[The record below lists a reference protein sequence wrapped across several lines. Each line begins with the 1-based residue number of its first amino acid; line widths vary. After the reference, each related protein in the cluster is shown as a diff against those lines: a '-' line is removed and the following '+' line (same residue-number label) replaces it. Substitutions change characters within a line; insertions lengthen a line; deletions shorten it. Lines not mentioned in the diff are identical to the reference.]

1 MKEIA
6 SVNGGLNGSGAYRG
20 VANRG
25 TGHLG
30 SDHSGIAH
38 SGAANQTTQ
47 SRPTGDPRLA
57 FLRRIPLFTEF
68 QDNDFLEL
76 ERLAHQ
82 GAVTRGGFVYVPGDP
97 SDQVYFLRSGRLK
110 VARTAPGGKEWI
122 LHLVEPGE
130 IFGELSLAGEDTR
143 RNAAEALEDIVF
155 CSIRREPFLALAGR
169 RPTVGLRMLRL
180 VGERR
185 RLMEA
190 RVEGVLFAG
199 VQERLLEL
207 LLDMGRRYGVAGP
220 EGLALRVQLSQ
231 KEIAHLIGST
241 RETTSS
247 TLNQLRR
254 DGLIFIQRR
263 RLVIRNLDRI
273 EQILKGAPAP
283 VAAPVAPSR
292 RAPEAPLRSRYQMA

>member
-1 MKEIA
+1 MT
-6 SVNGGLNGSGAYRG
+6 NP
-20 VANRG
+20 
-25 TGHLG
+25 
-30 SDHSGIAH
+30 
-38 SGAANQTTQ
+38 TTL
-47 SRPTGDPRLA
+47 SRTTGDARLA

-82 GAVTRGGFVYVPGDP
+82 GTITRGGFAYVPGDP
-97 SDQVYFLRSGRLK
+97 SDLLYFLRSGRVK
-110 VARTAPGGKEWI
+110 VARTAAGGKEWI

-130 IFGELSLAGEDTR
+130 IFGELALAGEDSR
-143 RNAAEALEDIVF
+143 RNSAEALEDVAYV
-155 CSIRREPFLALAGR
+155 SIRREPFLALAGR
-169 RPTVGLRMLRL
+169 RPTVALRMLRL

-199 VQERLLEL
+199 VRERLLEL

-254 DGLIFIQRR
+254 DGLILIQRR
-263 RLVIRNLDRI
+263 RLVIRNLERI
-273 EQILKGAPAP
+273 EQILKGVPQPAAPAP
-283 VAAPVAPSR
+283 ASSTR
-292 RAPEAPLRSRYQMA
+292 RAQDAPLRSRYQIA

>member
-1 MKEIA
+1 MKELVG
-6 SVNGGLNGSGAYRG
+6 VNGGHNGSGGPGGSGGFRG
-20 VANRG
+20 MTNP
-25 TGHLG
+25 
-30 SDHSGIAH
+30 
-38 SGAANQTTQ
+38 TTL
-47 SRPTGDPRLA
+47 SRTTGDARLA

-82 GAVTRGGFVYVPGDP
+82 GTITRGGFAYVPGDP
-97 SDQVYFLRSGRLK
+97 SDQVYFLRSGRVK
-110 VARTAPGGKEWI
+110 VARTAAGGKEWI
-122 LHLVEPGE
+122 LHLVEPCE
-130 IFGELSLAGEDTR
+130 NFGELALAGEDSR
-143 RNAAEALEDIVF
+143 RNSAEALEDVAYV
-155 CSIRREPFLALAGR
+155 SIRREPFLALAGR
-169 RPTVGLRMLRL
+169 RPTVALRMLRL

-199 VQERLLEL
+199 VRERLLEL

-254 DGLIFIQRR
+254 DGLILIQRR
-263 RLVIRNLDRI
+263 RLVIRNLERI
-273 EQILKGAPAP
+273 EQILKGVPQPAAPAP
-283 VAAPVAPSR
+283 ASSTR
-292 RAPEAPLRSRYQMA
+292 RAQDAPLRSRYQIA

>member
-1 MKEIA
+1 MKDLVG
-6 SVNGGLNGSGAYRG
+6 VNGGHRGNANHG
-20 VANRG
+20 VANQSLVDQGALNR
-25 TGHLG
+25 TPLG
-30 SDHSGIAH
+30 D
-38 SGAANQTTQ
+38 
-47 SRPTGDPRLA
+47 SRLG
-57 FLRRIPLFTEF
+57 FLRRISLFTEF

-82 GAVTRGGFVYVPGDP
+82 GTVSRGGFVYVPGDS
-97 SDQVYFLRSGRLK
+97 SDQVFFLRSGRVK
-110 VARTAPGGKEWI
+110 VARTAPGGKELI

-130 IFGELSLAGEDTR
+130 VFGELSLAGEDSR
-143 RNAAEALEDIVF
+143 RNSAEALEDISF

-169 RPTVGLRMLRL
+169 RPTVALRMLRL

-199 VQERLLEL
+199 VRERLLEL
-207 LLDMGRRYGVAGP
+207 LADMARRYGIAGP

-254 DGLIFIQRR
+254 EGLIFIQRR
-263 RLVIRNLDRI
+263 RLVVRNLDRI
-273 EQILKGAPAP
+273 DQILKGVPATPVTHHVATATVRKNVPAPAP
-283 VAAPVAPSR
+283 M
-292 RAPEAPLRSRYQMA
+292 RSRYQIA

>member
-1 MKEIA
+1 MRDVKEVSATAISGNFRGL
-6 SVNGGLNGSGAYRG
+6 SVSAPEGRG
-20 VANRG
+20 DA
-25 TGHLG
+25 
-30 SDHSGIAH
+30 
-38 SGAANQTTQ
+38 
-47 SRPTGDPRLA
+47 RLA

-68 QDNDFLEL
+68 QENDFLEL
-76 ERLAHQ
+76 ERLCHL
-82 GAVTRGGFVYVPGDP
+82 GSISRGGFAYVPGDA
-97 SDQVYFLRSGRLK
+97 SDQIYLLRSGRVK
-110 VARTAPGGKEWI
+110 VARTASGGKEWI

-130 IFGELSLAGEDTR
+130 IFGELAMAGEDSR
-143 RNAAEALEDIVF
+143 RNAAEALEDVVY

-169 RPTVGLRMLRL
+169 RPTVALRLLRL

-185 RLMEA
+185 RQMES

-199 VQERLLEL
+199 VNERLLEL
-207 LLDMGRRYGVAGP
+207 LLDMGRRYGVPVA

-263 RLVIRNLDRI
+263 RLIIRDIERI
-273 EQILKGAPAP
+273 ERTLRGPVQAPRPQQPIA
-283 VAAPVAPSR
+283 R
-292 RAPEAPLRSRYQMA
+292 TRYQVV

>member
-1 MKEIA
+1 MKELVG
-6 SVNGGLNGSGAYRG
+6 VNGGNGGSNGSGFRG
-20 VANRG
+20 IGNP
-25 TGHLG
+25 
-30 SDHSGIAH
+30 
-38 SGAANQTTQ
+38 TTL
-47 SRPTGDPRLA
+47 SRPTGDARLA

-68 QDNDFLEL
+68 QENDFLEL

-82 GAVTRGGFVYVPGDP
+82 GTITRGGFAYVPGDP
-97 SDQVYFLRSGRLK
+97 SDQVYFLRAGRVK

-130 IFGELSLAGEDTR
+130 IFGELALAGEDTR
-143 RNAAEALEDIVF
+143 RNAAEALEDVTY

-169 RPTVGLRMLRL
+169 RPTVALRMLRL

-185 RLMEA
+185 RLMET

-199 VQERLLEL
+199 VRERLLEL

-263 RLVIRNLDRI
+263 RLVVRNLERI
-273 EQILKGAPAP
+273 EQILKGVPQQVASIAAPAAAKRSVP
-283 VAAPVAPSR
+283 PAAP
-292 RAPEAPLRSRYQMA
+292 APLRSRYQMA